1 MSSKDNKKH
10 MSAAKDTKGTVK
22 RLLGYLG
29 AYKVR
34 FIFVIICIAISSGTV
49 AYSALFIQ
57 GLIDNYITPLLTQSQ
72 ADFSGL
78 LHYLIKVAIIL
89 FAGVIASYLY
99 NRFMVVIGQGIL
111 KKNP

>member
-72 ADFSGL
+72 ADF
-78 LHYLIKVAIIL
+78 
-89 FAGVIASYLY
+89 
-99 NRFMVVIGQGIL
+99 
-111 KKNP
+111 

>member
-57 GLIDNYITPLLTQSQ
+57 GLIDNYITTAADTVSGRFFRVASLSDQSSDHSVCRCYCVLSVQ
-72 ADFSGL
+72 PFYGC
-78 LHYLIKVAIIL
+78 HRTGH
-89 FAGVIASYLY
+89 FE
-99 NRFMVVIGQGIL
+99 
-111 KKNP
+111 KNP